1 LGKIVIWLD
10 ESAATFATWLDHQAE
25 LDKLR
30 ERKEIAIKQA
40 AEANVL
46 AKLQAKARSSR
57 VWNCTFLL
65 LLGATA
71 CYFEILFE

>member
-1 LGKIVIWLD
+1 
-10 ESAATFATWLDHQAE
+10 LDHQAE

-57 VWNCTFLL
+57 V
-65 LLGATA
+65 
-71 CYFEILFE
+71 